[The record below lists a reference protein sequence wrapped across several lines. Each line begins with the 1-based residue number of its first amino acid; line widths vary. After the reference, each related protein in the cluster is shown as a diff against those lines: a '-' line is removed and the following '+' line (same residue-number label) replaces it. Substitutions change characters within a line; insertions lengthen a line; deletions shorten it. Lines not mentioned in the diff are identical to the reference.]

1 MNKKLISI
9 NPTNLEIVNSYNV
22 HDDSEV
28 SDIILKASKIQS
40 EWMKNDLDFRL
51 SCLEKV
57 SSILNDNCNYYAK
70 LMALEMGKPVKQG
83 ISEIEKCIFLCKYYQ
98 DQSKKNL
105 LKKDIKTENYK
116 SYILYEPLGLIL
128 GIMPWNFPFWQV
140 FRFAIPSLITG
151 NGVILKHASNVQG
164 CANVL
169 EEIFFQSGCPQNL
182 FSNLIIPG
190 SRVRMVIEN
199 NHISAVT
206 LTGSTPVGKSVASI
220 ASNNLKKTVMELGGS
235 DPYIVLDDANLN
247 QAINSCISGRLI
259 NGGQSCIAAK
269 RIIITKKNHSK
280 FVKILK
286 EKLLT
291 KVMGDPFDE
300 VDLGPMVSLE
310 ARDII
315 HRQVLKSVDEGA
327 DLILGGKLINDKVA
341 FYPITLLD
349 NVLPGMTAFDEEIF
363 GPVFSIT
370 IANDEQNAIDLA
382 NNTEF
387 GLGASV
393 FTADIEKGEFIAS
406 KKLFAGSCFVNDFVK
421 SDPRLPFG
429 GIKNSGYGRE
439 LSYFGLMEFVNV
451 KTIIVNNIE

>member
-1 MNKKLISI
+1 MAKKLISI
-9 NPTNLEIVNSYNV
+9 NPTNLEIVKSYNI
-22 HDDSEV
+22 HNKSEV
-28 SDIILKASKIQS
+28 SNIILSASKIQS
-40 EWMKNDLDFRL
+40 EWMNNDLDFRL

-57 SSILNDNCNYYAK
+57 SSILNDNRNNYAN
-70 LMALEMGKPVKQG
+70 LMALEMGKPISQG
-83 ISEIEKCIFLCKYYQ
+83 VSEIEKCIFLCDYYQ
-98 DQSKKNL
+98 DQSKKIL

-116 SYILYEPLGLIL
+116 SYISYEPLGLIL

-164 CANVL
+164 CAHAI
-169 EEIFFQSGCPQNL
+169 EEIFLKSGCPESL
-182 FSNLIIPG
+182 FNNIIIPG
-190 SRVRMVIEN
+190 SSVKKIIEN
-199 NHISAVT
+199 KYISAVT

-235 DPYIVLDDANLN
+235 DPYLILDDANLN
-247 QAINSCISGRLI
+247 QAADSCVSGRLI

-269 RIIITKKNHSK
+269 RIIITKSNHLE
-280 FVKILK
+280 FIKILK

-291 KVMGDPFDE
+291 KVMGDPIDE

-315 HRQVLKSVDEGA
+315 HSQVLKSINEGA
-327 DLILGGKLINDKVA
+327 KLILGGKLINDKGA
-341 FYPITLLD
+341 FYPITILD
-349 NVLPGMTAFDEEIF
+349 NVSPGMTAFDEEIF

-370 IANDEQNAIDLA
+370 IATDEQNGIDLA

-406 KKLFAGSCFVNDFVK
+406 KKIFAGSCFVNDFVR

-439 LSYFGLMEFVNV
+439 LSNCGLMEFVNI
-451 KTIIVNNIE
+451 KTIVVNNIQ

>member
-1 MNKKLISI
+1 MNKKLTSI
-9 NPTNLEIVNSYNV
+9 NPTNLEIVKSYNI
-22 HDDSEV
+22 HNESEV
-28 SDIILKASKIQS
+28 YNIILSASKIQS
-40 EWMKNDLDFRL
+40 EWMNNDIDFRL
-51 SCLEKV
+51 TCLEKV
-57 SSILNDNCNYYAK
+57 SSLLNDNCNYYAK
-70 LMALEMGKPVKQG
+70 LMALEMGKPIKQG
-83 ISEIEKCIFLCKYYQ
+83 ISEIEKCIFLCEYYQ
-98 DQSKKNL
+98 NQSKNIL

-140 FRFAIPSLITG
+140 FRFAIPSLVTG

-164 CANVL
+164 CADAI
-169 EEIFFQSGCPQNL
+169 EEIFLKSGCPQNL
-182 FSNLIIPG
+182 FRNLIIPG
-190 SRVRMVIEN
+190 SRVKSVIEN

-220 ASNNLKKTVMELGGS
+220 ASNNLKKTVMELGGN
-235 DPYIVLDDANLN
+235 DPYIILDDANLN
-247 QAINSCISGRLI
+247 QAANACVSGRLI

-269 RIIITKKNHSK
+269 RIIITKKNHSQ
-280 FVKILK
+280 FIKILK

-291 KVMGDPFDE
+291 KVMGDPIDE
-300 VDLGPMVSLE
+300 VDLGPMVSIE

-315 HRQVLKSVDEGA
+315 HSQVLKSIDDGA
-327 DLILGGKLINDKVA
+327 KLILGGELIDDKGA

-363 GPVFSIT
+363 GPVFSII

-406 KKLFAGSCFVNDFVK
+406 KKLFAGSCFVNDFVR

-439 LSYFGLMEFVNV
+439 LSYYGLMEFVNI
-451 KTIIVNNIE
+451 KTIVVNNIE